1 MSPTTDRPP
10 RVQPAPADG
19 LWRSVRLFGLLCAL
33 TGTSAVRFA
42 FAVDGGTRVWWHAAG
57 LVCAVGATL
66 SYGRG
71 LRAAILGA
79 RGAGSRP
86 AMPPAPAA

>member
-1 MSPTTDRPP
+1 MSDRPP
-10 RVQPAPADG
+10 RAQPAPADG
-19 LWRSVRLFGLLCAL
+19 LWGSVKLFGLLCAL

-42 FAVDGGTRVWWHAAG
+42 SAVDGGTRVWWHAAG

-79 RGAGSRP
+79 RGADGRP
-86 AMPPAPAA
+86 SMPAAPAA